1 MAARKPNVADRDL
14 SVADQKEQAA
24 QEAGAVGDTDES
36 TLDLSN
42 ASVETKSEVN
52 EDRTPL
58 PPPANDG
65 VGNGIDSDG
74 EARPASLS
82 MATESDVSGDA
93 DRAKDRAEMR
103 DLRAERDNYKRE
115 NERLARENRELMLKL
130 EGAAMVGSGRTGV

>member
-1 MAARKPNVADRDL
+1 MAARKPNVPDRDL

-24 QEAGAVGDTDES
+24 QEAGATDES
-36 TLDLSN
+36 ALDLSN
-42 ASVETKSEVN
+42 ASVETKNEVSEDKAV
-52 EDRTPL
+52 L

-103 DLRAERDNYKRE
+103 NLRAERDNYKRQFDE
-115 NERLARENRELMLKL
+115 VVRENRELKTMLQ
-130 EGAAMVGSGRTGV
+130 GAALAGSGKQLPL

>member
-1 MAARKPNVADRDL
+1 MAARKPNVPDRDL
-14 SVADQKEQAA
+14 SVGEQKAQAA
-24 QEAGAVGDTDES
+24 EEAG
-36 TLDLSN
+36 
-42 ASVETKSEVN
+42 ASVETEI
-52 EDRTPL
+52 EDKATL

-115 NERLARENRELMLKL
+115 NERLARENRELTLKL
-130 EGAAMVGSGRTGV
+130 EGAAMVGSGRTGA